1 MFSMI
6 LSSERE
12 RGREGTGG
20 EGREERRGEERDERE
35 EEREEKG
42 RGGEGRMH
50 SLDGISTELE
60 AWKLFCKYFR

>member
-1 MFSMI
+1 M
-6 LSSERE
+6 
-12 RGREGTGG
+12 GG
-20 EGREERRGEERDERE
+20 ERRGEERDERE